1 MLAAPFINYSCVSFR
16 CHKNGERER
25 EGRERERERER
36 EKFILLVF
44 ILLVMYEGLKLARP
58 TNVSREIVIHH

>member
-25 EGRERERERER
+25 EGGRERERER
-36 EKFILLVF
+36 EKFILLV
-44 ILLVMYEGLKLARP
+44 Y
-58 TNVSREIVIHH
+58 NVRGVEAGSSDKRQS